1 MKTFDEKITEIHNS
15 EIYGSFIE
23 MGCGCPITQM
33 LCEVEGASKTIFV
46 SANPYAKEAQRIMFD
61 ITERSVSEDSLRK
74 ILYSARTEFPETNYT
89 LCSSFQLT
97 PGNSHGYIGTTYG
110 GIYHI
115 NLNSLDSRKEKIKR
129 IGEIGIELIYND
141 VNINYNSFPEEIDY
155 VVDDLNESSIL
166 ISEES
171 DLDKS
176 FVSYPKKICRTE
188 ELLRKVK
195 NGLILYKGSF
205 NPITKAHLE
214 IIDKTKEEYP
224 DYDVCLSISTNPY
237 DKNKVNS
244 EDLFNRVRLINKL
257 GYPVLVYNKP
267 DFSKMVSFLRS
278 KNYNNKL
285 VFPMGIDTYNRIAHL
300 PKNEWDV
307 INDSEL
313 IVFDRES
320 DTKAEIRQNVKYKNF
335 SNSISSSK
343 IRNDVRGNLDQIPYK
358 IRKEVIKLYAKDEI

>member
-1 MKTFDEKITEIHNS
+1 MKNIDDKIKEIHDS
-15 EIYGSFIE
+15 HIYGTFIE
-23 MGCGCPITQM
+23 MGCGSPISQM

-61 ITERSVSEDSLRK
+61 LTERSVSEDSIRK

-110 GIYHI
+110 IYHI
-115 NLNSLDSRKEKIKR
+115 NLNSLNSRKEKIKR

-141 VNINYNSFPEEIDY
+141 ISIDYNSIPEEIEY
-155 VVDDLNESSIL
+155 SVDDLIESSVI

-171 DLDKS
+171 KLDKS
-176 FVSYPKKICRTE
+176 FVSYPEKICRTE

-205 NPITKAHLE
+205 NPITNAHLE
-214 IIDKTKEEYP
+214 IINKTKEEYP

-237 DKNKVNS
+237 DKSKVNS
-244 EDLFNRVRLINKL
+244 EDLFNRVKLINKL

-267 DFSKMVSFLRS
+267 DFSKMISFLRS

-300 PKNEWDV
+300 SKNEWDI

-320 DTKAEIRQNVKYKNF
+320 DFKEKIRQNVKYKNF
-335 SNSISSSK
+335 SNNISSSK
-343 IRNDVRGNLDQIPYK
+343 IRNDVRGNFDHVPSQ